1 MSSTEVNT
9 KPKEE
14 KDKNEENKE
23 VDFNLLNISI
33 SDIFKKY
40 PIEKQRDIFQYLSE
54 MDDLNKKAYEI
65 AYHHLGTS
73 FNIARSNGFKDW
85 LTNKKT
91 I

>member
-1 MSSTEVNT
+1 MSS
-9 KPKEE
+9 KEE
-14 KDKNEENKE
+14 TETEKNKNKEKEKEE

-33 SDIFKKY
+33 SEIFKKY

-85 LTNKKT
+85 LTNKKS